1 MTEPTGR
8 GTPVA
13 TETPDLVAERVRQLQ
28 ALFPDVVT
36 EGRVDFDKLRAALGD
51 SVNGEPE
58 RYSFTWA
65 GKRDAI
71 SLLQMPSRA
80 TLLPAPDESVNW
92 DETKHLFIEGDN
104 LEVLKLLYKAYFGRV
119 KMIYI
124 DPPYNTG
131 NDFIYPDNFADSL
144 DTYLRITGQRDE
156 NGNGLTS
163 NPETSGRYHSAWL
176 SMMYPRLFVA
186 RQLLRDDGVIFVS
199 IDDHEVHNLRM
210 LMNEVF
216 GEENFLS
223 LVTSVNNLKGRS
235 DDKFFATAND
245 YILCF
250 SKNSETCEIKGLPLP
265 DDKLGEYNRND
276 SFGSF
281 KEIPFKKTGKGWR
294 RVDRPDMFYAIYYDP
309 ATRVVSLDPGQ
320 GRICI
325 HPMRGNEEGRWRWGR
340 DTFLERKERDIV
352 VRRVRG
358 GNWTVFTKMRLSEGG
373 EERTLKP
380 KTIWIDQ
387 KYDSAKG
394 ADMLNGLLG
403 SRDLIDN
410 PKPVGTLEDIVR
422 IGANDSDIVLDFFAG
437 SSTTAQAVL
446 ELNREDG
453 GNRRFI
459 MVQLPEPTPE
469 DSTARQQGFET
480 IADIGKERIRR
491 VATKLHDERNGRL
504 DLDGDAASE
513 DLGFRVFK
521 LNESHYRRWTGLETR
536 DAEHYA
542 EQMELFIDPLLD
554 GWQPEGVIWEVAI
567 KEGYGLTARI
577 EPVPDITTN
586 AVTRVSDP
594 DTGQSFLICLDDTLD
609 PATVAALR
617 LGVDDLFICRDVAAD
632 DTLMANLALNC
643 RFKTI

>member
-13 TETPDLVAERVRQLQ
+13 MTTPDLAAERVRQLQ

-51 SVNGEPE
+51 AVNGEPE

-71 SLLQMPSRA
+71 HLLQMPSRA

-216 GEENFLS
+216 GEENFIAELCW
-223 LVTSVNNLKGRS
+223 NNVYGGGAKSKHVVSQHEYVL
-235 DDKFFATAND
+235 
-245 YILCF
+245 LF
-250 SKNSETCEIKGLPLP
+250 SRNL
-265 DDKLGEYNRND
+265 DALGEIELPPD
-276 SFGSF
+276 LDA
-281 KEIPFKKTGKGWR
+281 R
-294 RVDRPDMFYAIYYDP
+294 RRY
-309 ATRVVSLDPGQ
+309 T
-320 GRICI
+320 
-325 HPMRGNEEGRWRWGR
+325 GR
-340 DTFLERKERDIV
+340 DEKYPIRGPFRTQPLATNSMDQRPNLRFPIKWQGEEIWPERQWQWSEERVKTALANNELIIGRNRGKWS
-352 VRRVRG
+352 VRYKQYLRDE
-358 GNWTVFTKMRLSEGG
+358 MG
-373 EERTLKP
+373 EERTSKLFSVLTGPWGQEGTAEIREYFSDGKVFPFPKP
-380 KTIWIDQ
+380 SKLIKHFLSSVWRD
-387 KYDSAKG
+387 DSA
-394 ADMLNGLLG
+394 
-403 SRDLIDN
+403 
-410 PKPVGTLEDIVR
+410 
-422 IGANDSDIVLDFFAG
+422 IVLDFFAG
-437 SSTTAQAVL
+437 SCPTAQAVL
-446 ELNREDG
+446 ELNREHSSHH
-453 GNRRFI
+453 RFI
-459 MVQLPEPTPE
+459 MVQLPEATPA

-491 VATKLHDERNGRL
+491 VAAKLHDEQNGRL
-504 DLDGDAASE
+504 DLRGDAASE

-521 LNESHYRRWTGLETR
+521 LAESHYRRWTGLETR

-586 AVTRVSDP
+586 RVTRVSDP
-594 DTGQSFLICLDDTLD
+594 DTGQSFSICLDDTLD
-609 PATVAALR
+609 PATVEALD
-617 LGVDDLFICRDVAAD
+617 LSVDDLFICRDVAAD